1 MSLTFEGENGF
12 GLTRKIIGSRQ
23 TFLGDF
29 PSFRWEIRITESLVL
44 AVLIMPPF
52 ELREYNRAGDVNA

>member
-29 PSFRWEIRITESLVL
+29 PSFRWEIQIFKAL
-44 AVLIMPPF
+44 
-52 ELREYNRAGDVNA
+52 LRAFLD